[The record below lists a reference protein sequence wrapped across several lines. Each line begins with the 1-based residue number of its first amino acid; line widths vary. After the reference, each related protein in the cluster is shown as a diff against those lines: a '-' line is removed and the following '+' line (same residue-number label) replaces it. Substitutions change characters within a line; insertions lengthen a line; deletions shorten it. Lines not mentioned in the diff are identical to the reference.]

1 MKIPKEIKVGWDWYK
16 VESPKHIDRK
26 AACGSVNYSRR
37 VIEVATH
44 CNIVDVRYRKDQRAE
59 TFWHELTHAI
69 LEDMGSHLE
78 GDEDFVESFS
88 SRLSRAINSAR
99 F

>member
-1 MKIPKEIKVGWDWYK
+1 MKIPKKVKVGCGWYNVK
-16 VESPKHIDRK
+16 SPKHIDQK
-26 AACGSVNYSRR
+26 AACGSINYRRR

-44 CNIVDVRYRKDQRAE
+44 SNIVDMRYRSDQRAE

-88 SRLSRAINSAR
+88 SRLSQAINSAR